1 MVRGRITILM
11 VMFIK
16 GIGQVIKL
24 MDMGFWME
32 LKIIMKDNGKM
43 GYLMARVLINLMI
56 LLNIKAN
63 FIMVNH
69 MVEENSLIKSCVT
82 KDLLFKG
89 CLKDKE

>member
-1 MVRGRITILM
+1 M

-24 MDMGFWME
+24 MGMEFWME
-32 LKIIMKDNGKM
+32 LKIIMKGSGKM
-43 GYLMARVLINLMI
+43 DYLMERGLINLMI
-56 LLNIKAN
+56 LLNIKVN

-69 MVEENSLIKSCVT
+69 MVEENSLIKFYAI